1 MHSSDHFCLF
11 LQPEPT
17 RDQDLRDLIARRR
30 GEKGMVRRKHVRREK
45 EAVGLSREEVEVGGE
60 QGRTT
65 VASVVRL
72 VER

>member
-1 MHSSDHFCLF
+1 
-11 LQPEPT
+11 
-17 RDQDLRDLIARRR
+17 
-30 GEKGMVRRKHVRREK
+30 MVRRKHVRREK